1 MLDGAA
7 DHDREFMKSVDRIT
21 ATEHLNHQVVH
32 ESALARRYEKRSF
45 NYVVSISEVS
55 PGYLSVEEY
64 RNGTTDLSVFP
75 DAIATTGLPA
85 AVLVFHPYYRDDY
98 DMRCEGSGQWK
109 DSRDWQIHFSQ
120 KTKKPSRLRRY
131 RAAVNSTLTP
141 IAFKG
146 LASIQ

>member
-1 MLDGAA
+1 
-7 DHDREFMKSVDRIT
+7 MKSVDRIT
-21 ATEHLNHQVVH
+21 ATEHLSHQVVN
-32 ESALARRYEKRSF
+32 EWGLATREEKRSF

-98 DMRCEGSGQWK
+98 DMRSK
-109 DSRDWQIHFSQ
+109 DWDNGRTAEPGKFTFPKSPKSR
-120 KTKKPSRLRRY
+120 
-131 RAAVNSTLTP
+131 
-141 IAFKG
+141 
-146 LASIQ
+146 